1 MLLLRLNQSQ
11 VANWRELDMSDLLN
25 TYQQRN
31 WGTDH
36 VYLRNNDLANIWE
49 DLTGKKTVSSSDIAN
64 LEKLINIIKE
74 SN

>member
-1 MLLLRLNQSQ
+1 
-11 VANWRELDMSDLLN
+11 MSDLLN

-49 DLTGKKTVSSSDIAN
+49 DLTGKKTVSNSDIAN
-64 LEKLINIIKE
+64 LEKLIIIIKE